1 MFNDERINNET
12 NKIFSKAILYA
23 TIISTIYLIV
33 KIIVFGFI
41 LSSFISALFIVL
53 TGIVILIIDYTEYKH
68 YNYDERMIHLR
79 MEYYKKASFV
89 FLGMSY

>member
-41 LSSFISALFIVL
+41 CRI
-53 TGIVILIIDYTEYKH
+53 
-68 YNYDERMIHLR
+68 
-79 MEYYKKASFV
+79 
-89 FLGMSY
+89 